1 MPNPAGVNQLGS
13 SHVPYGEAKKMKE
26 LAGEAPMSGAPIATS
41 ALNAPRRARKAPQG
55 RPQSQAQPQQEA
67 PTPVVP
73 EYQHLPQLPTD
84 QLYSQIASIPG
95 ASPLVQQIFGVRPA
109 GTGPGQAA

>member
-1 MPNPAGVNQLGS
+1 MSNPAGVNQLGS
-13 SHVPYGEAKKMKE
+13 SHVPYGQVKKMKE

-41 ALNAPRRARKAPQG
+41 ALNAPRRDRKAPQG
-55 RPQSQAQPQQEA
+55 RSQAKPQEA

-73 EYQHLPQLPTD
+73 EYQQMPQIPTD
-84 QLYSQIASIPG
+84 QLYTQIASIPG

-109 GTGPGQAA
+109 GTGPGQTA